1 MLLFCNRNTIMVLSY
16 RNYMNMD
23 FLAQTVTLSGHEIM
37 AWISAILIFAS
48 SFRYMHSI
56 IVWKTKPNVVGW
68 ALYQIATI
76 CVLVSSYELGA
87 MSTIVA
93 SLAYGINQLIIIA
106 LAVYYGY
113 AKINKIETV
122 YLGISM
128 ISLIV
133 WIILVNF
140 PDVLRWH
147 HFDALMISLI
157 VLIINTFIDMM
168 WAVSIFTKLYKHPE
182 TEDSMAWFLAFLSG
196 IFSFLAIDELSAEE
210 FIYPLYLVVSNL
222 AIWLLCFRKIP
233 KHRFAKLFN
242 FVEHISGKSWRG

>member
-1 MLLFCNRNTIMVLSY
+1 
-16 RNYMNMD
+16 MD
-23 FLAQTVTLSGHEIM
+23 FLAQTITLSGHEIM

-68 ALYQIATI
+68 ILYQIATI

-93 SLAYGINQLIIIA
+93 SLAYGINQLIIIG
-106 LAVYYGY
+106 LAFYFGY
-113 AKINKIETV
+113 AKINRIEGV
-122 YLGISM
+122 YFGISM
-128 ISLIV
+128 LSLLA
-133 WIILVNF
+133 WMILTHS
-140 PDVLRWH
+140 PDVFSGH
-147 HFDALMISLI
+147 HFNALKISLI

-182 TEDSMAWFLAFLSG
+182 TEDSMAWFLAFVSWL
-196 IFSFLAIDELSAEE
+196 FSFLAIEELSTEE
-210 FIYPLYLVVSNL
+210 LVYPIYLILSNL

-233 KHRFAKLFN
+233 KHRFAKLFD
-242 FVEHISGKSWRG
+242 FMERISGKSWRD